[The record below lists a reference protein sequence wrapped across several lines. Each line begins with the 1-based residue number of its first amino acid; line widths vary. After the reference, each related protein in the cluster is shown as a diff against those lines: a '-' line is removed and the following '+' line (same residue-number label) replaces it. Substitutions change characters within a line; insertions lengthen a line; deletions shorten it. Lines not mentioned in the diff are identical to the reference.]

1 MKFRTTLI
9 LVALLAVV
17 GVYLVWDLTR
27 APTPRDPGAAGAGG
41 AGLVLNLQ
49 KFEFR
54 GISVRPADGPRVDL
68 RINDDDQ
75 WELADPP
82 VPAGTTAIADYVTR
96 LMTLRSSGAAP
107 AALQQGFTPAV
118 TVSINILGG
127 RLAELAVARPN
138 AIGDT
143 VARLT
148 LDGRTRWLLV
158 PRDTSEALIR
168 DANGF
173 RESRLVAVP
182 SEEVGLVTLQYPDR
196 WIRVTRD
203 AEGWGFDFGEGTASP
218 LTPVIARGGHRAEGF
233 VVTDLVRSL
242 TSLRAAAF
250 PAGPGLEDGFDR
262 PQLVVRY
269 TRFDATSEVGGIPG
283 EREVRFGRYE
293 DSRRERVL
301 ALSDNPPVRALVT
314 AASFSALQL
323 TPERLRDRRVF
334 LGLSAGEITGLTLVR
349 GEVRVELTRG
359 KDADG
364 NELPWQVNG
373 EPADA
378 SKVGEL
384 LEEIA
389 SLRATRY
396 GAEPLEGEAWEVTVR
411 AGEREWT
418 LRVTGERL
426 ELVESGGAVWRF
438 ESPTDLP
445 QLLAGD
451 LRTGSQPAPA
461 P

>member
-17 GVYLVWDLTR
+17 GVYLAWDLTR
-27 APTPRDPGAAGAGG
+27 APTPRESGGVGAGG
-41 AGLVLNLQ
+41 VGLVLNLQ

-54 GISVRPADGPRVDL
+54 GISVRPTEGPRVDL
-68 RINDDDQ
+68 RINEEDK

-82 VPAGTTAIADYVTR
+82 VLAGTTEIADYVTR
-96 LMTLRSSGAAP
+96 LMTLRSSGVAP

-118 TVSINILGG
+118 TVSVNILGG

-158 PRDTSEALIR
+158 PRDTPEALIR
-168 DANGF
+168 DSDGF

-203 AEGWGFDFGEGTASP
+203 AEGWGFDFGDGTASA
-218 LTPVIARGGHRAEGF
+218 LTPVIARGSHRAEGF
-233 VVTDLVRSL
+233 VVTDLIRSL

-250 PAGPGLEDGFDR
+250 PGGLGLEDGFDR

-334 LGLSAGEITGLTLVR
+334 PGLAAGEITGLTAAR
-349 GEVRVELTRG
+349 GELRLELTRA

-364 NELPWQVNG
+364 NDLPWQVNG
-373 EPADA
+373 EVADA
-378 SKVGEL
+378 ARVSEL

-396 GAEPLEGEAWEVTVR
+396 GADPLEGEAWAVTIR
-411 AGEREWT
+411 AGEGLWT
-418 LRVTGERL
+418 LRVTAERL
-426 ELVESGGAVWRF
+426 ELAEPGGVVWRF

-451 LRTGSQPAPA
+451 FRAGSAPPPAP
-461 P
+461 